1 MAMEFQ
7 TDGDDV
13 MSEINMTPFV
23 DIMLVLL
30 VVFIVTLPVMKH
42 SINLDLPKVSSVRL
56 VEAEVPLRI
65 HLYEDGK
72 IYLDK
77 DLMSLEDLQARL
89 KIEGEKTEK
98 PVIQI
103 MADKNVRYELIAE
116 LLGFANKFGINKIG
130 FVTEMQKDSGLY
142 RESKFTQ

>member
-1 MAMEFQ
+1 MEFQ

>member
-1 MAMEFQ
+1 MAMEFE

-13 MSEINMTPFV
+13 MNEINMTPFV

-103 MADKNVRYELIAE
+103 MADKRL
-116 LLGFANKFGINKIG
+116 
-130 FVTEMQKDSGLY
+130 
-142 RESKFTQ
+142 